1 MKVLAVIPGRA
12 GSKGVPGKNS
22 KVFDGKPLIGYA
34 IEAALESKLV
44 TDIIV
49 SSDGEEILNFASS
62 YEAVQCHI
70 RRNDLATDSSPIG
83 DTIVEII
90 HQFEEHPEFIVLL
103 QPTSP
108 LRTGKQIDE
117 AIQVLSNASDC
128 NSVIS
133 VIRMDDVHPARM
145 YWMENQAQPMEP
157 IIREFETA
165 RRQDI
170 PPAFYRNGAIY
181 VARVP
186 QFLETKSVMT
196 GPSCGYEM
204 SGQTWLNIDDKRDVI
219 IAESLIKA
227 WKAGEIE

>member
-1 MKVLAVIPGRA
+1 MKVIAVVPARA

-22 KVFDGKPLIGYA
+22 KIFDGKPLIGYA
-34 IEAALESKLV
+34 IEAALESKLI
-44 TDIIV
+44 TDIVV
-49 SSDGEEILNFASS
+49 SSDGKEILNIASS
-62 YEAVQCHI
+62 YKSVKSHYRCNE
-70 RRNDLATDSSPIG
+70 LATDSSPIS
-83 DTIVEII
+83 DTLVEILN
-90 HQFEEHPEFIVLL
+90 QFEEKPEFMVLL

-108 LRTGKQIDE
+108 LRTGLQIDE
-117 AIQVLSNASDC
+117 AVGLLSATLNC

-145 YWMENQAQPMEP
+145 YWMEEAAMPMRP
-157 IIREFETA
+157 IIEEFETS

-181 VARVP
+181 VTRVSK
-186 QFLETKSVMT
+186 FLETKSVMT

-204 SGQTWLNIDDKRDVI
+204 SGQTWLNIDDTRDVI

-227 WKAGEIE
+227 WKSGEIE

>member
-22 KVFDGKPLIGYA
+22 KIFDGKPLIGYA
-34 IEAALESKLV
+34 IETALESKLI
-44 TDIIV
+44 TDIVV
-49 SSDGEEILNFASS
+49 SSDGEEILNIAST
-62 YEAVQCHI
+62 YESVYCHN

-83 DTIVEII
+83 DTLVEII
-90 HQFEEHPEFIVLL
+90 HQFEERPEFIVLL

-108 LRTGKQIDE
+108 LRTGRQIDE
-117 AIQVLSNASDC
+117 AIKLLSNASGC

-133 VIRMDDVHPARM
+133 VIRMDDVHP
-145 YWMENQAQPMEP
+145 PV
-157 IIREFETA
+157 
-165 RRQDI
+165 
-170 PPAFYRNGAIY
+170 FYRNGAIY
-181 VARVP
+181 VTRVP

-204 SGQTWLNIDDKRDVI
+204 SGQTWLNIDGKRDVI

-227 WKAGEIE
+227 WKAGEIK

>member
-22 KVFDGKPLIGYA
+22 NILDGKPLICYS
-34 IEAALESKLV
+34 IEAALESKLI
-44 TDIIV
+44 TDIVV
-49 SSDGEEILNFASS
+49 SSDGEDILNIAES
-62 YEAVQCHI
+62 YDSVYCHS
-70 RRNDLATDSSPIG
+70 RTSDLATDSSPIG
-83 DTIVEII
+83 DTLVEII
-90 HQFEEHPEFIVLL
+90 NQFEERPEFIVLL

-108 LRTGKQIDE
+108 LRAGRQIDE
-117 AIQVLSNASDC
+117 AIGLLSKTPNC

-145 YWMENQAQPMEP
+145 YWIESQAQTLKP
-157 IIREFETA
+157 IIQEFETA

-181 VARVP
+181 VTRVP
-186 QFLETKSVMT
+186 QFLESRSVMT

-219 IAESLIKA
+219 IAEPLIKA
-227 WKAGEIE
+227 WKAGEIK

>member
-22 KVFDGKPLIGYA
+22 KIFDGKPLVGYA
-34 IEAALESKLV
+34 IEAALESKLI
-44 TDIIV
+44 TDIVV
-49 SSDGEEILNFASS
+49 SSDGEEILNIASS
-62 YEAVQCHI
+62 YESVYCHN
-70 RRNDLATDSSPIG
+70 RRNDLAIDSSPIG
-83 DTIVEII
+83 DTLVEII
-90 HQFEEHPEFIVLL
+90 HEFEERPEFIVLL

-117 AIQVLSNASDC
+117 AIKLLLNASDC

-145 YWMENQAQPMEP
+145 YWMEKESQPMKP

-181 VARVP
+181 VTRVP
-186 QFLETKSVMT
+186 QFMETKSVMT

-204 SGQTWLNIDDKRDVI
+204 SGQTWLNIDDIRDVI
-219 IAESLIKA
+219 ISESLIKA
-227 WKAGEIE
+227 WKAGEIK

>member
-34 IEAALESKLV
+34 IEAALESKLI
-44 TDIIV
+44 TDIVV
-49 SSDGEEILNFASS
+49 SSDGVEILNIASS
-62 YEAVQCHI
+62 YESVQCHN
-70 RRNDLATDSSPIG
+70 RSNDLATDSSPIG
-83 DTIVEII
+83 DTLVEII
-90 HQFEEHPEFIVLL
+90 NQFEERPDYIVLL

-108 LRTGKQIDE
+108 LRTGYQIDE
-117 AIQVLSNASDC
+117 AIDLLTSASDC

-145 YWMENQAQPMEP
+145 YWIDNVAQPMKP
-157 IIREFETA
+157 IIQEFETA

-181 VARVP
+181 VTRVP
-186 QFLETKSVMT
+186 RFLETKSVMT

-227 WKAGEIE
+227 WKAGEIK

>member
-1 MKVLAVIPGRA
+1 MKILAVIPARA
-12 GSKGVPGKNS
+12 GSKGVPGKNN

-34 IEAALESKLV
+34 IESALESQLI
-44 TDIIV
+44 TDVVV
-49 SSDGEEILNFASS
+49 SSDGEEILKIASS
-62 YEAVQCHI
+62 YESVNCHN
-70 RRNDLATDSSPIG
+70 RRNDLATDTSPIG
-83 DTIVEII
+83 DTLVDII
-90 HQFEEHPEFIVLL
+90 HQFEERPELIVLL

-117 AIQVLSNASDC
+117 AIQLLLNASNS

-145 YWMENQAQPMEP
+145 YWIENQTQPMRP
-157 IIREFETA
+157 IIQEFETA

-181 VARVP
+181 VSRVSK
-186 QFLETKSVMT
+186 FLETKSVMC

-219 IAESLIKA
+219 IAESLLKA

>member
-1 MKVLAVIPGRA
+1 MKVLAIIPARA

-22 KVFDGKPLIGYA
+22 KLFDGKPLIVYA
-34 IEAALESKLV
+34 IESALESKLIS
-44 TDIIV
+44 DIVV
-49 SSDGEEILNFASS
+49 SSDGEEILNIASS
-62 YEAVQCHI
+62 YSAVQCHN
-70 RRNDLATDSSPIG
+70 RSNDLATDSSPIG
-83 DTIVEII
+83 DTLVEII
-90 HQFEEHPEFIVLL
+90 NQLKEQPDFIVLL

-108 LRTGKQIDE
+108 LRTGHQIDE
-117 AIQVLSNASDC
+117 AISLLSKMPDC
-128 NSVIS
+128 NSAIS

-145 YWMENQAQPMEP
+145 YWMKGHAGPMEP
-157 IIREFETA
+157 IIQEFETT

-186 QFLETKSVMT
+186 QFLSTKSVMT

-227 WKAGEIE
+227 WKAGEIS

>member
-34 IEAALESKLV
+34 IEAALESKLI
-44 TDIIV
+44 TDIVV
-49 SSDGEEILNFASS
+49 SSDGEQILKIASS
-62 YEAVQCHI
+62 YESVQCHN

-83 DTIVEII
+83 DTLVEII
-90 HQFEEHPEFIVLL
+90 NQFEERPEFIVLL

-108 LRTGKQIDE
+108 LRTGQQIDE
-117 AIQVLSNASDC
+117 AIGLLSAASNC

-145 YWMENQAQPMEP
+145 YWMEKDSEPMKP
-157 IIREFETA
+157 IIQEFETA

-181 VARVP
+181 VTRVP

>member
-1 MKVLAVIPGRA
+1 MRVLAVIPGRS
-12 GSKGVPGKNS
+12 GSKGISGKNS
-22 KVFDGKPLIGYA
+22 KVFDGKPLISYA
-34 IEAALESKLV
+34 IESAIESKLI
-44 TDIIV
+44 TDIVV
-49 SSDGEEILNFASS
+49 SSDGDEILEIART
-62 YEAVQCHI
+62 YEIVHCHK
-70 RRNDLATDSSPIG
+70 RSNQLATDSSPIE
-83 DTIVEII
+83 DTLIEII
-90 HQFEEHPEFIVLL
+90 NQFDEMHEFVILL

-117 AIQVLSNASDC
+117 AIAQLSGSPNF

-145 YWMENQAQPMEP
+145 YWMENEAQAMKP
-157 IIREFETA
+157 IIQELETA

-181 VARVP
+181 VTRVP

-227 WKAGEIE
+227 WKAREIE